1 MVNAGRATQ
10 QRGTRSATGQDWDE
24 SGDWGG
30 TGGAPV
36 PSQFSRLLPLLNL
49 SSSCPSFLGGQLA
62 AETWALF
69 RLQKQQLLHTGF
81 THPRE
86 FNDTLQNS
94 QFSLLR
100 LLLLTHPHTTLR
112 IQTRAAALPPLI
124 AFLGQSCRS
133 RNNKTEAKGLS
144 STRED
149 GGKVFWKILMK

>member
-1 MVNAGRATQ
+1 MLAERRCSAVLAQPQGR
-10 QRGTRSATGQDWDE
+10 TGMRA
-24 SGDWGG
+24 G
-30 TGGAPV
+30 TGEEPGGGHRSLHSSAVFSHCSTSAAAAPAFSEGS
-36 PSQFSRLLPLLNL
+36 SQRKHGLCLGCK
-49 SSSCPSFLGGQLA
+49 SSSFCTQASLIPGS
-62 AETWALF
+62 
-69 RLQKQQLLHTGF
+69 
-81 THPRE
+81 

-144 STRED
+144 STRGD
-149 GGKVFWKILMK
+149 GGKGFWKILMK